1 MVDVKA
7 EKKILA
13 ELIDVTF
20 KAEDKKDMKTLLEFF
35 ADDVICQGPGM
46 PQFQGIKALREFY
59 EGYLKTLVTIRGE
72 STHIEVSSSGDMA
85 WDVGFNKAEY
95 KGPNGNFKD
104 QGKYIASYKKVNG
117 KWKCAAIAFSGD
129 NPPQ

>member
-7 EKKILA
+7 EKKALT

-20 KAEDKKDMKTLLEFF
+20 KAEDKKDLKTLLEFF
-35 ADDVICQGPGM
+35 ADDVICHGPGM
-46 PQFQGIKALREFY
+46 PQFQGIKALKEFY
-59 EGYLKTLVTIRGE
+59 EGYLKTLVTIKGE

-85 WDVGFNKAEY
+85 WDVGFNKAEF
-95 KGPNGNFKD
+95 KDPKGNFKD
-104 QGKYIASYKKVNG
+104 QGKYFASYKKVNG

-129 NPPQ
+129 NPAQ